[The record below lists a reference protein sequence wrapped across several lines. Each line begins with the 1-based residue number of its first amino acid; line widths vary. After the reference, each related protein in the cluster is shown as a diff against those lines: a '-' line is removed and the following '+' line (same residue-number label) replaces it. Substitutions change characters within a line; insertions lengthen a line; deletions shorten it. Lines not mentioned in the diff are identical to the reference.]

1 MSEKSNIVEKIILF
15 AVFVVFA
22 IIIVSF
28 AFNMER
34 IDVKEPQSDG
44 SFQYVTSSKPEY
56 KSSYDKQVR
65 NLPSDGG
72 DSFDGTVSVPASGG
86 KINLNTATVEQLI
99 SLPGIG
105 EKKAEAIIKYRN
117 EHGRFSSTEQL
128 LDVSGIGDATYEKI
142 KDLVTAE

>member
-44 SFQYVTSSKPEY
+44 F
-56 KSSYDKQVR
+56 
-65 NLPSDGG
+65 
-72 DSFDGTVSVPASGG
+72 FSVC
-86 KINLNTATVEQLI
+86 N
-99 SLPGIG
+99 
-105 EKKAEAIIKYRN
+105 IIKA
-117 EHGRFSSTEQL
+117 GVQ
-128 LDVSGIGDATYEKI
+128 II
-142 KDLVTAE
+142 I

>member
-1 MSEKSNIVEKIILF
+1 M
-15 AVFVVFA
+15 
-22 IIIVSF
+22 
-28 AFNMER
+28 
-34 IDVKEPQSDG
+34 
-44 SFQYVTSSKPEY
+44 
-56 KSSYDKQVR
+56 
-65 NLPSDGG
+65 
-72 DSFDGTVSVPASGG
+72 PAAGG

-128 LDVSGIGDATYEKI
+128 LDVSGIGDATYEKL

>member
-56 KSSYDKQVR
+56 KSSYDEQVS

-72 DSFDGTVSVPASGG
+72 GWEG
-86 KINLNTATVEQLI
+86 KSE
-99 SLPGIG
+99 
-105 EKKAEAIIKYRN
+105 YRN
-117 EHGRFSSTEQL
+117 GRAAYLT
-128 LDVSGIGDATYEKI
+128 ARNRREKG
-142 KDLVTAE
+142 

>member
-44 SFQYVTSSKPEY
+44 SFQYVTSSKPE
-56 KSSYDKQVR
+56 
-65 NLPSDGG
+65 
-72 DSFDGTVSVPASGG
+72 
-86 KINLNTATVEQLI
+86 
-99 SLPGIG
+99 
-105 EKKAEAIIKYRN
+105 
-117 EHGRFSSTEQL
+117 
-128 LDVSGIGDATYEKI
+128 
-142 KDLVTAE
+142 